1 VTVPE
6 EPEVRD
12 YGGWLPPRFLALAVA
27 TMIVLHVGLPGPV
40 LLAGPVRLLAVLP
53 IAVALWLL
61 IGSAGR
67 FARLGTAIRSDGEPS
82 LLVADG
88 AFRFSRNPMYLGMLV
103 LTGGL
108 ALALGTTT
116 PWLVLPAF
124 WALLRFRFVAY
135 EEQMLAARFPEA
147 WEAYRRR
154 VRRWL

>member
-1 VTVPE
+1 MSVVAG
-6 EPEVRD
+6 PEVRD
-12 YGGWLPPRFLALAVA
+12 YGGWLPPRFLALAIA
-27 TMIVLHVGLPGPV
+27 AMLGLHLLLPGPV
-40 LLAGPVRLLAVLP
+40 LLAGAGRLVGAVPVA
-53 IAVALWLL
+53 AALWLL

-82 LLVADG
+82 LLVAEG

-103 LTGGL
+103 LVAGL

-135 EEQMLAARFPEA
+135 EERMLAARFPED